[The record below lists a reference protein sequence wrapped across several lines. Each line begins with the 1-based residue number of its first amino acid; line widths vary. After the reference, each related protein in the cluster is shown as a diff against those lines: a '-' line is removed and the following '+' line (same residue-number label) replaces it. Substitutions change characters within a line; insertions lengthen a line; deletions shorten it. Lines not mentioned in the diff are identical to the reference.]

1 MRYLITFI
9 LLFVCSIVE
18 ASPAPNWVLG
28 RDHSLYDPDQYLI
41 GVGVSNAD
49 YVSASES
56 ARAELIK
63 SIRVTVNSKMQDYRS
78 TEKSFSE
85 SSIRSETDFLL
96 EGSQVKDGWYDE
108 DKNVFYSLVVIK
120 RQYILDTLLELINN
134 IVSKNALT
142 LRQGD
147 AFTANGHIVK
157 ALVYYY
163 DGYVESSKLLPYIQ
177 TYKSVII
184 DAKESK
190 LKDNYNLLFQEKIQD
205 IVEHIKLEK
214 INHTITDKDIKFN
227 VRVKYKDRGLNN
239 FPIKFYSIHKHYV
252 ERTIC
257 ESSGCSTKT
266 SVVKVLNKNNDI
278 FMKAVV
284 DMQTLGK
291 YFTYN
296 LNQRLFGRLERL
308 SVSFKDTLQ
317 NYQKVQRENHY
328 RYLNRELD
336 KRQSV
341 QRKADIIGQHLQGC
355 NPVCPGPYISNN
367 VGNWRPNPRVRG
379 NINFNIGFGNGRNRG
394 NININPRW

>member
-205 IVEHIKLEK
+205 IVEHIELEK